1 MHYECFAQL
10 NLFYMISI
18 NLPLTMCHPM
28 GKTEP
33 TKALVICFNKYN
45 QPLETVKPIQCLKEF
60 KVADYATC

>member
-18 NLPLTMCHPM
+18 NLPLTMCHHM
-28 GKTEP
+28 EKTEP

-45 QPLETVKPIQCLKEF
+45 QPLGNKQLNQYN
-60 KVADYATC
+60 A